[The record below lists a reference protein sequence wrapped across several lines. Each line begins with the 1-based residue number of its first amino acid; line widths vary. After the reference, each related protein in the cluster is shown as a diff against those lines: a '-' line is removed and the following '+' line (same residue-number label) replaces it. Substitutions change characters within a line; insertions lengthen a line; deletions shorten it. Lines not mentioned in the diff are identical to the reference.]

1 MFSLQKILFIGFVW
15 PEPNSSAA
23 GSRIVELINFFQSEG
38 GEVTFASPAT
48 NSEYMIN
55 LQQIGVEK
63 VSIELNNE
71 SFDLF
76 IQKLQPSIVVFDRF
90 MIEEQFGWRI
100 AEYCPKALRI
110 LDTEDLH
117 CLRKARQTAFKEGR
131 GITPVDLQSDVAK
144 REIASILRCDLSLII
159 SDVEIALLKNQ
170 FNIDISLLHYL
181 PFMLDPMEKSDTDIW
196 PKFESRAH
204 FITVGN
210 FLHEPNWDSVQ
221 YLNNEV
227 WPLIRKEL
235 SLIELHIYGA
245 YPSQKVIQLHNP
257 KIGFYIMGRTQNA
270 KNVVRNARVCLTP
283 LRFGAG
289 IKGKLIEAMQCG
301 TPSVTTDIGAEAMH
315 GDLPWN
321 GLIANNAKDIASA
334 AIKLYKDES
343 LWQKAQGNGIQII
356 NSVYSKK
363 RLSLELRKHIVEIQN
378 NLTAH
383 RSKNFTGAMLM
394 HHTMTSTK
402 YMSKWIEAKN
412 SINQ

>member
-159 SDVEIALLKNQ
+159 SDVEIALLINQ

>member
-131 GITPVDLQSDVAK
+131 GITPLDLQSDVAK

-270 KNVVRNARVCLTP
+270 KDVIRNARVCLTP

-394 HHTMTSTK
+394 HHTMASTK

>member
-412 SINQ
+412 SIN